1 MVPYRL
7 EDNYVL
13 TPMDPLKKKKKR
25 IIKDKFQILLFFP
38 PVPNGSVS

>member
-1 MVPYRL
+1 MVPYPL

-13 TPMDPLKKKKKR
+13 TPMDPLKKKR
-25 IIKDKFQILLFFP
+25 IIKDKFEILLFFP